1 MRFNQILE
9 LGDLMEIHYKDMSV
23 RTKLQ
28 EILSDTEIVVL
39 QPTYRGVPLGDDGHE
54 VAVLFYRP
62 NGCYQFKALLSPPYE
77 QKGIRLCRV
86 VRVSEFERIQR
97 RRYYRLPI
105 VLDVYLY
112 ELDDVGEPLD
122 KMYRAKSRDLSE
134 ESIAVTCLTG
144 FAEETPLAVE
154 IVLSDTERVRM
165 RSSVLKCQKLEQP
178 RGVYDIVLL
187 FTDYQKK
194 DRERIRRFIYNKQV
208 QIRKK
213 DLQ

>member
-39 QPTYRGVPLGDDGHE
+39 QPTYRGVPLNDGEHE
-54 VAVLFYRP
+54 AVISFYRP
-62 NGCYQFKALLSPPYE
+62 NGCYLFKARLSPPYE
-77 QKGIRLCRV
+77 KNGIRLCRV
-86 VRVSEFERIQR
+86 VRVSECERIQR

-112 ELDDVGEPLD
+112 ELDAVGEPLD

-134 ESIAVTCLTG
+134 KSIAVTCLTG
-144 FAEETPLAVE
+144 FAAETPLAVE
-154 IVLSDTERVRM
+154 IVLSDTERVRL